1 MMELQAAVKERK
13 SIRGFLDKPVPK
25 EVLNELLEISVRAP
39 STKNAQPWYFYVVT
53 GEPLD
58 QLRRANVERFIR
70 SEAPPEEMAHILIE
84 PEKGTVYRDRQV
96 DIGIRLFKLMD
107 IGREDKDKRIEW
119 VKRGF
124 RYFDAPAAIILVG
137 DKSRPIESDYLDA
150 GLVIQNICL
159 AAVDLGLGT
168 CIENQGITY
177 SDVLRDIVQIPDDK
191 RLLAAVAIGYPDDD
205 FPANKVVSPRE
216 SVENVVTWCGY

>member
-1 MMELQAAVKERK
+1 MMELQAAIKERK

-25 EVLNELLEISVRAP
+25 EVLNEILEISVRAP
-39 STKNAQPWYFYVVT
+39 STKNAQPWHFYVVAD
-53 GEPLD
+53 EPLE
-58 QLRRANVERFIR
+58 QLKKANVNRLI
-70 SEAPPEEMAHILIE
+70 SPEAPPGEMAHILIE

-96 DIGIRLFKLMD
+96 DIGIRLFKLME
-107 IGREDKDKRIEW
+107 IGREDKDKRLEW

-137 DKSRPIESDYLDA
+137 DKSLPVEGAYLDA

-159 AAVDLGLGT
+159 AAVDFGLGT

-191 RLLAAVAIGYPDDD
+191 RLLAAIAIGYPDDD
-205 FPANKVVSPRE
+205 FPANKVISHRE
-216 SVENVVTWCGY
+216 KVEDVVTWCGI

>member
-1 MMELQAAVKERK
+1 MQLQDVIEHRR

-25 EVLNELLEISVRAP
+25 EVLGQILTTAVRAP
-39 STKNAQPWYFYVVT
+39 STKNAQPWHFFVVT
-53 GEPLD
+53 DAPLE
-58 QLRRANVERFIR
+58 QLRNANVERFVS
-70 SEAPPEEMAHILIE
+70 SEDPPEEMAHIMVE

-96 DIGIRLFKLMD
+96 DIGKRLFKALE
-107 IGREDKDKRIEW
+107 IRREDKDKRIEW

-137 DKSRPIESDYLDA
+137 DKSRTIEGVYLDA
-150 GLVIQNICL
+150 GLVIQSICL

-177 SDVLRDIVQIPDDK
+177 SDVIRDIIQIPDDK
-191 RLLAAVAIGYPDDD
+191 RLLAAIAIGYPDWQL
-205 FPANKVVSPRE
+205 PVNQVVSPRE
-216 SVENVVTWCGY
+216 DVESVVTWCGI

>member
-1 MMELQAAVKERK
+1 MELQAAIEQRK

-25 EVLNELLEISVRAP
+25 EVLTQLIHIAARAP
-39 STKNAQPWYFYVVT
+39 SSKNGQPWHFFVVT
-53 GEPLD
+53 DERLEK
-58 QLRRANVERFIR
+58 LKKACEERFI
-70 SEAPPEEMAHILIE
+70 SPEPPPEEMAHTLIE

-96 DIGIRLFKLMD
+96 DIGKRLFKVME
-107 IGREDKDKRIEW
+107 IEREDKAKRLEW
-119 VKRGF
+119 TKRGF

-137 DKSRPIESDYLDA
+137 DKSRHIEGLYLDA

-177 SDVLRDIVQIPDDK
+177 SDVIRDIVQIPDDK
-191 RLLAAVAIGYPDDD
+191 RLLAAIAIGYPDDD
-205 FPANKVVSPRE
+205 FPANKVISPRE
-216 SVENVVTWCGY
+216 NVEDVVTWCGL